1 MDKLGVDM
9 AIGNQLC
16 KLIISHPQSFI
27 HFEPDSKFLTK
38 VSTQPQNTRPPYLK
52 IWKQSPPWFGNDK
65 SALTFITIQPVPQK
79 KKGKKK
85 HLHHHQIQLLNTVLN
100 G

>member
-1 MDKLGVDM
+1 M

-16 KLIISHPQSFI
+16 KSIICHPQSFI

-38 VSTQPQNTRPPYLK
+38 VSTQPQNTRPPYSK
-52 IWKQSPPWFGNDK
+52 IWKQSYPWFGNNK
-65 SALTFITIQPVPQK
+65 SDLTYITILPVPLIIIIIIIIK
-79 KKGKKK
+79 KKKN
-85 HLHHHQIQLLNTVLN
+85 LHHHQIQLLNTVLN